1 MFKNSHSVVKYYFD
15 EFICEGDRVAD
26 ATAGGGSDTL
36 SLKLRVGQSGF
47 VYSFDIQN
55 EALIKTEKKL
65 NENGITDGYKL
76 IFDSH
81 SNMDKHIS
89 EKLKAVVFN
98 LGYLPGGDH
107 SIHTKPDTTITAV
120 EKSLDLISEDGFV
133 IITIYHG
140 GDSGFEERDRLL
152 EYLQN
157 LDNKK
162 YNVLLYNFI
171 NKPNCPPMVA
181 VITNEEF
188 LRRKQLGKI

>member
-1 MFKNSHSVVKYYFD
+1 
-15 EFICEGDRVAD
+15 
-26 ATAGGGSDTL
+26 
-36 SLKLRVGQSGF
+36 
-47 VYSFDIQN
+47 
-55 EALIKTEKKL
+55 
-65 NENGITDGYKL
+65 
-76 IFDSH
+76 
-81 SNMDKHIS
+81 MDKHIS

-171 NKPNCPPMVA
+171 NIETA
-181 VITNEEF
+181 DSF
-188 LRRKQLGKI
+188 LRL